1 MSATETA
8 PGAPATLVGLS
19 REELREALAR
29 LGEPAFRA
37 DQLWHWIYHRGAT
50 DFARMTT
57 LARSLREK
65 LAATHRVGRPEVS
78 RDARALDDTRKW
90 LLRFDDGNEAETVL
104 IPEEDRGALCVSSQ
118 VGCTWS

>member
-1 MSATETA
+1 MTETV
-8 PGAPATLVGLS
+8 PGAPADLIGLS
-19 REELREALAR
+19 REELRATFAQ

-57 LARSLREK
+57 LAKSLREK
-65 LAATHRVGRPEVS
+65 LEAECRVGRPEVS
-78 RDARALDDTRKW
+78 RDTRSLDGTRKW
-90 LLRFDDGNEAETVL
+90 LLRFEDGNEAETVL

-118 VGCTWS
+118 VGCTLS